1 MYRARDVFIDPPG
14 PETAIT
20 LPFGTRLRGWD
31 RGARRRSA
39 GVRRPATGEPSRWR
53 ARRLV
58 PLTAAPR
65 RGARAAR
72 PRTPPVPS
80 RPVRASRSG
89 PTRRPRLPPFPA
101 GIYGEPPQITFVAVL
116 PAARRP
122 PRWGRVRIIGQWRRR
137 T

>member
-72 PRTPPVPS
+72 PRTPTVPS

-89 PTRRPRLPPFPA
+89 PTRRPRLPPFPV
-101 GIYGEPPQITFVAVL
+101 GIYVAPPHITFVAVFSVVPL
-116 PAARRP
+116 RL
-122 PRWGRVRIIGQWRRR
+122 
-137 T
+137 